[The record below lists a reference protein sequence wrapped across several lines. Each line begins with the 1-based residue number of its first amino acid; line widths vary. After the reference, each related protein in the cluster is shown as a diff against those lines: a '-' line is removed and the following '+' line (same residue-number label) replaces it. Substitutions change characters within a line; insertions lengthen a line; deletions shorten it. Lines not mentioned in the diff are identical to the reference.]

1 MKTEQYKQD
10 MSNIDI
16 TTTLFEAKCINK
28 VYNEYQEKALRV
40 IDKHAPYKFFSRK
53 EMRWRLRPWLTKGI
67 QNSIKTKNH
76 YYKKFVRTKKQYWY
90 KLYKHHANARASG
103 RRNLP

>member
-1 MKTEQYKQD
+1 MPNFTLAAHIKTPHSKEKRKARDSKKMNTDQYRQD

-16 TTTLFEAKCINK
+16 STTLYEAKCINK

-53 EMRWRLRPWLTKGI
+53 EMRWKLRPWLTKGI
-67 QNSIKTKNH
+67 QNSIKN
-76 YYKKFVRTKKQYWY
+76 
-90 KLYKHHANARASG
+90 
-103 RRNLP
+103 